1 MFIASTVSSSVV
13 ERLGRLLI
21 TVCTG
26 MSLVRIQPDPQHTDV
41 FISTRSDATLI
52 TVLSLGAGVQST
64 TVALMAAVGEIKPM
78 PDCAIFADTRWEP
91 KAVYDHLDRL
101 TAALPFP
108 VHVVSAGNYECEGMC
123 GV

>member
-52 TVLSLGAGVQST
+52 TVLSLGAT
-64 TVALMAAVGEIKPM
+64 TNAKGCVGYE
-78 PDCAIFADTRWEP
+78 DQERWTN
-91 KAVYDHLDRL
+91 KRSVRTAGTLLL
-101 TAALPFP
+101 THWLRRR
-108 VHVVSAGNYECEGMC
+108 H
-123 GV
+123 